1 MEQIIFNG
9 VVKYAY
15 YGKSDND
22 NKDKTRILVTV
33 DDANI
38 DDIRKK
44 LTECYKS
51 SSLKPKFITE
61 NGTDLMIKSLY
72 DVPCRMDADTSQIKE
87 LWSDYDTT
95 AKGFIDMGDTVGAKV
110 KVKVKLKDGAMYPVA
125 LVVKELGTKYN
136 PLDDM

>member
-51 SSLKPKFITE
+51 SSLKPKFVTE

-95 AKGFIDMGDTVGAKV
+95 AKGFIDMGYTVGAKV

>member
-22 NKDKTRILVTV
+22 KKDKTRILVTV

-95 AKGFIDMGDTVGAKV
+95 AKGFIDMGYTVGAKV
-110 KVKVKLKDGAMYPVA
+110 KIKVKLKDGAMYPVA
-125 LVVKELGTKYN
+125 LVVNELGTKYN

>member
-95 AKGFIDMGDTVGAKV
+95 AKGFIDMGYTVGAKV

>member
-51 SSLKPKFITE
+51 SSLKPKFVTE

-72 DVPCRMDADTSQIKE
+72 DVPCRMDADMSMIKE
-87 LWSDYDTT
+87 DWSDYDST
-95 AKGFIDMGDTVGAKV
+95 ARGFVDMGYTVGAKV
-110 KVKVKLKDGAMYPVA
+110 RIKVKLKDGAIYPVA

>member
-1 MEQIIFNG
+1 MKEIIFNG

-22 NKDKTRILVTV
+22 KKDKTRILVKV
-33 DDANI
+33 EDDNI
-38 DDIRKK
+38 EEIRKEI
-44 LTECYKS
+44 TECYKN

-95 AKGFIDMGDTVGAKV
+95 AKGFIDMGYTVGAKV
-110 KVKVKLKDGAMYPVA
+110 KIKVKLKNGAMYPVA
-125 LVVKELGTKYN
+125 IVVKELGTKYN
-136 PLDDM
+136 PLGDM

>member
-22 NKDKTRILVTV
+22 KKDKTRILVTV

-61 NGTDLMIKSLY
+61 SGTDLMIKSLY

-95 AKGFIDMGDTVGAKV
+95 AKGFIDMGYTVGAKV
-110 KVKVKLKDGAMYPVA
+110 KIKVKLKDGAMYPVA
-125 LVVKELGTKYN
+125 LVVNELGTKYN

>member
-51 SSLKPKFITE
+51 SSLKPKFVTE

-95 AKGFIDMGDTVGAKV
+95 AKGFIDMGYTVGAKV
-110 KVKVKLKDGAMYPVA
+110 RVKIKLKNGAMYPVA
-125 LVVKELGTKYN
+125 IVVKELGTKYN
-136 PLDDM
+136 PLEDM

>member
-33 DDANI
+33 DDVNI

-95 AKGFIDMGDTVGAKV
+95 AKGFIDMGYTVGAKV